1 MKQRMTTPTEAPTQT
16 QGEPSQ
22 PANDIA
28 SGFQEMLFPSENN
41 GDLQDLDGRVVLDSM
56 MLLSEDSSLIN
67 YLDDHLYDQVE
78 IINRPGLSETAT
90 LTFHQNVVDDETQ
103 ELANFSCLPM
113 PQLEVQSSVVTD
125 SQVFNYSLP
134 HQQPNEYH
142 EMPSLSL
149 EPSMQPEPLQYH
161 EMQPRP
167 TELRQQETISEQAS
181 SIRDDQPC
189 PGTSRGTSVIPP
201 SNPNRDSVPSSAP
214 ADDTGETDKDIGL
227 YLLVTYF
234 VSSLSSMIIK
244 IDVTLQFDLI
254 FRLNLSSNESCH

>member
-16 QGEPSQ
+16 QGEPSP

-28 SGFQEMLFPSENN
+28 SGFQGMLFPSENN

-78 IINRPGLSETAT
+78 NINRPVLETAT
-90 LTFHQNVVDDETQ
+90 LTFHYNAVEDDGQ
-103 ELANFSCLPM
+103 DLANFSCLPM
-113 PQLEVQSSVVTD
+113 PQLEVHSSVVTD
-125 SQVFNYSLP
+125 CQVINYSLP
-134 HQQPNEYH
+134 HQQPIEY

-149 EPSMQPEPLQYH
+149 EPSPQPEPLQYH

-167 TELRQQETISEQAS
+167 PEQRQQETASEQAS

-189 PGTSRGTSVIPP
+189 PGTSRGTSAIPP
-201 SNPNRDSVPSSAP
+201 SNHNSQSVPSSAP
-214 ADDTGETDKDIGL
+214 DDTGETDKDIGL
-227 YLLVTYF
+227 F
-234 VSSLSSMIIK
+234 VFVI
-244 IDVTLQFDLI
+244 
-254 FRLNLSSNESCH
+254 

>member
-28 SGFQEMLFPSENN
+28 SGFQGMLFPTENN

-78 IINRPGLSETAT
+78 NINRPGLETAT
-90 LTFHQNVVDDETQ
+90 LTFHQNGVDDETQ

-125 SQVFNYSLP
+125 SQVVNYSLP
-134 HQQPNEYH
+134 HQQPNVYD
-142 EMPSLSL
+142 EMPSLSF

-167 TELRQQETISEQAS
+167 PEQRQQETISEQAS
-181 SIRDDQPC
+181 STRDDQPC
-189 PGTSRGTSVIPP
+189 PGTSRGTSDIPP
-201 SNPNRDSVPSSAP
+201 SNPNRLSVPSSTP
-214 ADDTGETDKDIGL
+214 ADDTTDKDIGL
-227 YLLVTYF
+227 FLFVYF
-234 VSSLSSMIIK
+234 V
-244 IDVTLQFDLI
+244 
-254 FRLNLSSNESCH
+254 